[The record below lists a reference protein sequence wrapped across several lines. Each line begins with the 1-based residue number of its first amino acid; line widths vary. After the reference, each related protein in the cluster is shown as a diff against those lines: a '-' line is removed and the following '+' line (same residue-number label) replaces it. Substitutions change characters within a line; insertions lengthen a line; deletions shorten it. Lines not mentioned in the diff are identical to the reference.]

1 MKRENFMA
9 LLVGTVGVM
18 LFGVGMCM
26 CMLPEWDAFNQ
37 GLVVGAAG
45 LAVLLGMVL
54 VRRKMQGKPPIRLSL
69 KTAGAVLMAI
79 IGALTLGVGMCMCM
93 VWDGL
98 MLYGVAL
105 GCVGILL
112 LLCLIPY
119 CKGLQ

>member
-1 MKRENFMA
+1 MKRENFTA

-26 CMLPEWDAFNQ
+26 CMLPEWNAFNQ

-69 KTAGAVLMAI
+69 KTAGAVLMAV

-112 LLCLIPY
+112 LLCLIPF
-119 CKGLQ
+119 CKGIV

>member
-1 MKRENFMA
+1 MKRENFTA

-69 KTAGAVLMAI
+69 KTAGAVLMAV

-98 MLYGVAL
+98 MLYGIAL